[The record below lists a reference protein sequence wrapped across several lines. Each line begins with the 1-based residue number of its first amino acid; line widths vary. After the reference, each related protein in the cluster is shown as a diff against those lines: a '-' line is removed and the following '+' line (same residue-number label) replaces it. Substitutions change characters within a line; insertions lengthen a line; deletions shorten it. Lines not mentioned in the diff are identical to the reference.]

1 MSRITTAFQKL
12 NGRKALIPYITA
24 GDPNLETT
32 LETMH
37 EMVANGRG
45 HHRTGHPVF

>member
-32 LETMH
+32 
-37 EMVANGRG
+37 
-45 HHRTGHPVF
+45 